1 MVAPETL
8 MGREERRGPAAPLWL
23 ERVLLAL
30 VVTGVVVAGPAVHDA
45 LGTGWAWGVAAY
57 AGLAL
62 VLLGLSESLGRWLQ
76 GRIKAD

>member
-8 MGREERRGPAAPLWL
+8 MGRKERPGPAAPLWL
-23 ERVLLAL
+23 ERILLVL
-30 VVTGVVVAGPAVHDA
+30 VVIGVVVAGPMVHDA

-57 AGLAL
+57 VGLAL

>member
-1 MVAPETL
+1 MAAPETL
-8 MGREERRGPAAPLWL
+8 MGREERPGPAAPLWL
-23 ERVLLAL
+23 ERALLAL
-30 VVTGVVVAGPAVHDA
+30 VVTGVVVAGPTMHEA

>member
-8 MGREERRGPAAPLWL
+8 MGRKERLGPAAPLWL
-23 ERVLLAL
+23 ERILLVL
-30 VVTGVVVAGPAVHDA
+30 VVIGVVVAGPTVHDA

-57 AGLAL
+57 VGLAL